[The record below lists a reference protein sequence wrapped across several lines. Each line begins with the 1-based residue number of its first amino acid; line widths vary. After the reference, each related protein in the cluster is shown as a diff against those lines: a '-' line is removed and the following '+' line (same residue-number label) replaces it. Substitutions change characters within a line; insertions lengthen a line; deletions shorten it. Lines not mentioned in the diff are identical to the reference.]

1 MSTGNYDKWQVKIVL
16 KVVIKKPSVTIRFF
30 KTAQDIKVGIKSHF
44 SETDLSEVEAP

>member
-16 KVVIKKPSVTIRFF
+16 KVFTKTSVTIRFF